1 MFPVVDVVDVCTGV
15 AGVVEV
21 EFIWRT
27 QTLNNYQSDSSFH

>member
-21 EFIWRT
+21 EFIMAYS
-27 QTLNNYQSDSSFH
+27 NAK